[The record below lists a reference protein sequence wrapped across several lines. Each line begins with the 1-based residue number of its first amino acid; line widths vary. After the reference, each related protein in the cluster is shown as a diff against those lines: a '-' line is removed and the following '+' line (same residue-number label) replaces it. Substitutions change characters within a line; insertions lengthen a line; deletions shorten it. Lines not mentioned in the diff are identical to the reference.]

1 MHPLAQEK
9 FRRRVKTWLIS
20 KNRTVTGL
28 ADAIGRRRDTV
39 SKAINGGRFPRV
51 RKQIQKEIE

>member
-1 MHPLAQEK
+1 
-9 FRRRVKTWLIS
+9 
-20 KNRTVTGL
+20 VTGL